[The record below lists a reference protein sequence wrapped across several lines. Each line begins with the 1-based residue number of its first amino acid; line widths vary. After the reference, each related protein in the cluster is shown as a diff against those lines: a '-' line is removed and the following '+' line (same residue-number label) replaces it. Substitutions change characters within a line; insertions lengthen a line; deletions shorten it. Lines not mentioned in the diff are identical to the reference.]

1 MYVYLTEDYIKTIM
15 DDNLDDDNELVWKK
29 TDLEYGDW
37 SSGPNND
44 GTYTIQKSFIPSPVT
59 DK

>member
-1 MYVYLTEDYIKTIM
+1 MYVYLSEDYIKTIT
-15 DDNLDDDNELVWKK
+15 DYNFEDNELVWKK

-44 GTYTIQKSFIPSPVT
+44 GTYTIQTSFIPSPVT
-59 DK
+59 DT

>member
-1 MYVYLTEDYIKTIM
+1 MYVYLSEDSVKNII
-15 DDNLDDDNELVWKK
+15 DDNELVWKK

-44 GTYTIQKSFIPSPVT
+44 GTYTIQKSFIPSTVT
-59 DK
+59 DI